1 MADWVFQNA
10 IVREQSFRG
19 KSYQDAVGK
28 FSSFL
33 EVNLAYVQMSEEI
46 LLEMGGKIVI
56 CLDFSFWMGGWKE
69 RSF

>member
-33 EVNLAYVQMSEEI
+33 EVNMAYVQMERGVFVEDGWEDCNLLGLII
-46 LLEMGGKIVI
+46 LDGRK
-56 CLDFSFWMGGWKE
+56 
-69 RSF
+69 